1 MAFDVKRQGKVIG
14 VYPEIKELM
23 LMHNNHPQLIHASNL
38 INKCKKKKSLDPE
51 TKGFT
56 QNHDILCKLLPAYIE
71 YIRCQLSI
79 SDDSEDNIK
88 KRVESLDNYYKI
100 FEDLAVE
107 SIFDSRSKI
116 RSTILEEFMY
126 LLLLKA
132 TNELKSKLGKNS
144 KYVKSGSIKAYS
156 NLYITGKGVVDFIVK
171 PEVKINTKDQDYAVY
186 RSIPIMIANEDDRSK
201 ILSEEVANVPIIAI
215 ENKTFLDKTMLE
227 GSVATAEKVKLGNPY
242 STYIVVTETYAV
254 DEDVDPIYS
263 RIDQIFVLRK
273 CKTDKENRLVQPISA
288 EVVSKIVQL
297 VRCRFNREWSDVG
310 SKIKEGLIM

>member
-1 MAFDVKRQGKVIG
+1 MAFDVNRQGKVIG
-14 VYPEIKELM
+14 VYPEVRDLM
-23 LMHNNHPQLIHASNL
+23 LKHNQHPQLVHASNL
-38 INKCKKKKSLDPE
+38 IAKCKIKKSLVIGGE
-51 TKGFT
+51 NYAT
-56 QNHDILCKLLPAYIE
+56 LCKLLPAYIE
-71 YIRCQLSI
+71 YLNFQLSI
-79 SDDSEDNIK
+79 NDYSEDSIK
-88 KRVESLDNYYKI
+88 KRVQSLDNYYQT

-132 TNELKSKLGKNS
+132 TEDLKSKLGENQ
-144 KYVKSGSIKAYS
+144 KYVKCGAIKAYS
-156 NLYITGKGVVDFIVK
+156 NLYITGKGVIDFIVR

-186 RSIPIMIANEDDRSK
+186 RSVPIMIANEDGNNDVISQE
-201 ILSEEVANVPIIAI
+201 IANVPIIAI

-254 DEDVDPIYS
+254 DDDVDPIYS

-273 CKTDKENRLVQPISA
+273 CKTDKENRLVKPISP
-288 EVVSKIVQL
+288 EVVAKIVQL
-297 VRCRFNREWSDVG
+297 VVSRFNREWSDVG
-310 SKIKEGLIM
+310 NKIKEGLIM

>member
-1 MAFDVKRQGKVIG
+1 
-14 VYPEIKELM
+14 M
-23 LMHNNHPQLIHASNL
+23 LKHNQHPQLIHASNL
-38 INKCKKKKSLDPE
+38 IAKCRKSLNVEGDHYK
-51 TKGFT
+51 T
-56 QNHDILCKLLPAYIE
+56 LCKLLPIYLH
-71 YIRCQLSI
+71 YLSCQLSI
-79 SDDSEDNIK
+79 NDYSEDSIK
-88 KRVESLDNYYKI
+88 KRVESLDKYYKS

-132 TNELKSKLGKNS
+132 TEELKNKLGDKS
-144 KYVKSGSIKAYS
+144 KYVKCGSVKAYS
-156 NLYITGKGVVDFIVK
+156 NLYITGKGVVDFIIR
-171 PEVKINTKDQDYAVY
+171 PIVKINTKDQDYAVY
-186 RSIPIMIANEDDRSK
+186 RSVPIMIINENDKNDIISQ
-201 ILSEEVANVPIIAI
+201 EVANVPIIAI

-273 CKTDKENRLVQPISA
+273 CKTDKENRLAMPISPD
-288 EVVSKIVQL
+288 VVAKIVDL
-297 VRCRFNREWSDVG
+297 VVARFKREWSDVG
-310 SKIKEGLIM
+310 SKINQGLIM

>member
-1 MAFDVKRQGKVIG
+1 MAFDVNRQGKVIG
-14 VYPEIKELM
+14 VYPEVRELM
-23 LMHNNHPQLIHASNL
+23 LKHNQHPQLGHASNL
-38 INKCKKKKSLDPE
+38 IAKCKTKKSLVIGGE
-51 TKGFT
+51 NYAT
-56 QNHDILCKLLPAYIE
+56 LCKLLPAYIE
-71 YIRCQLSI
+71 YLNFQLSI
-79 SDDSEDNIK
+79 NDYSEDSIK
-88 KRVESLDNYYKI
+88 KRVQSLDNYYQT

-132 TNELKSKLGKNS
+132 TEDLKSKLGENQ
-144 KYVKSGSIKAYS
+144 KYVKCGAIKAYS
-156 NLYITGKGVVDFIVK
+156 NLYITGKGVIDFIVR

-186 RSIPIMIANEDDRSK
+186 RSVPIMIANEDGNNDVISQE
-201 ILSEEVANVPIIAI
+201 IANVPIIAI

-254 DEDVDPIYS
+254 DDDVDPIYS

-273 CKTDKENRLVQPISA
+273 CKTDKENRLVKPISP
-288 EVVSKIVQL
+288 EVVAKIVQL
-297 VRCRFNREWSDVG
+297 VVSRFNREWSDVG
-310 SKIKEGLIM
+310 NKIKEGLIM